1 MDNNP
6 INSYETGS
14 VKPPKSRSGVITVLL
29 VAVVL
34 LAVTTTAL
42 GIMNVQLFTRMSV
55 MNDSGASFYSPE
67 NNTDPKNDAHGADAS
82 PRLGIYGDTVTRQE
96 QRYYHLP
103 AGVLVTAVDP
113 EGCAG
118 RAGLAEGDIITAM
131 NDMVVPDVAA
141 LQAALAGCAPRQEVS
156 ITFYRYNLRQY
167 QTVTLRL
174 DPAQ

>member
-1 MDNNP
+1 MENNP

-14 VKPPKSRSGVITVLL
+14 VKPPKSRSGVMTVLL

-34 LAVTTTAL
+34 LAATTTAL
-42 GIMNVQLFTRMSV
+42 SIVNVQLFARMSV

-67 NNTDPKNDAHGADAS
+67 DNTRPQNDAYGANAS

-96 QRYYHLP
+96 QRYYRLP
-103 AGVLVTAVDP
+103 AGVLVTAVDAA
-113 EGCAG
+113 GCAG
-118 RAGLAEGDIITAM
+118 KAGLAEGDIITAM
-131 NDMVVPDVAA
+131 GDTATPDVPA
-141 LQAALAGCAPRQEVS
+141 LQTVLAGCAPRQEVR
-156 ITFYRYNLRQY
+156 ITFYRHSLQQY